1 MNNIQKL
8 WTTIACVSISA
19 LALAGGHEAI
29 TTPSGEAIFE
39 ANCANC
45 HTGGI
50 GGFFSGA
57 PKVGDQSDWIALLP
71 KGVEGLAATT
81 ISGIGG
87 MPVRGGCVD
96 CSDEDIRAAV
106 EYIVEM
112 SQ

>member
-19 LALAGGHEAI
+19 LALAGGHEA
-29 TTPSGEAIFE
+29 TATSGEAIFE
-39 ANCANC
+39 ANCASC

-50 GGFFSGA
+50 GGFCSGA
-57 PKVGDQSDWIALLP
+57 PKAGDQSDWKALLP
-71 KGVEGLAATT
+71 KGVDGLTATT
-81 ISGIGG
+81 ISGVGS
-87 MPVRGGCVD
+87 MAARGGCAD